1 MNQPISNIDKIL
13 CIIPFVNLTLILISN
28 VLILLTWVNIFWS
41 DGDTM
46 FLGVLLIP
54 LFFVTIYYLIL
65 LTFGIKFTKNRFNL
79 TTRTQI
85 QNFALFLLN
94 IVPMTLIYKFTT

>member
-1 MNQPISNIDKIL
+1 MKQPISNIDKIL
-13 CIIPFVNLTLILISN
+13 CNIPFVNLTLILISN
-28 VLILLTWVNIFWS
+28 VLILLTWANVFWS

-46 FLGVLLIP
+46 FLGLLLIP

-65 LTFGIKFTKNRFNL
+65 LTYGIKFTKNRFNL
-79 TTRTQI
+79 TRGTQV
-85 QNFALFLLN
+85 QNFALFLLT